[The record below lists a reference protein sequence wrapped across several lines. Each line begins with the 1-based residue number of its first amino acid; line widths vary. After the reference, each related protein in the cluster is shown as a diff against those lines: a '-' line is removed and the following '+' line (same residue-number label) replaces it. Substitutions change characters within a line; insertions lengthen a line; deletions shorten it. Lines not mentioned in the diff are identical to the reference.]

1 MCAPGICLPY
11 GARMRQLYAVWD
23 VLNSRK
29 LRALKSALGNQDM
42 HLKENF
48 LQYYFST
55 VEIFKCI
62 TDVGKVF

>member
-1 MCAPGICLPY
+1 
-11 GARMRQLYAVWD
+11 MRQLYAVWD